1 MLTEACATKSP
12 VEAIVPWGAVLVL
25 VMGAFMSILDSSIV
39 NVALPRMMA
48 VFGASTDEIEW
59 VLTGYMLTTGVII
72 PLTGYL
78 SKRFGHRRMYIV
90 ALAVFTVGSA
100 FCGMAWS
107 TNSMI
112 IARVIQAIGGG
123 MLIPISM
130 SMIYLIVPEQKT
142 GVVLG
147 VWGIAAVMGP
157 AIGPTLGGY
166 LVDNFSWPW
175 IFTINIPIGIVAI
188 FLSLHMLEETS
199 LEKDLKPDLIGALF
213 ICVSAFALLLALNRG
228 QDEGWTSQY
237 IVTLLAVGVFSLI
250 LFVLWEL
257 AAESP
262 LIDMRLFKNPVMAAG
277 LGAVAIT
284 NSLLFVVVFLVPIYS
299 QNLLGYS
306 PMDTG
311 LMMLP
316 MALATGFLM
325 PVSGKIFDRY
335 GTFGVGLA
343 GLLILTGMTYYLHNL
358 SLVTSFGEVQ
368 LLLALRALG
377 LGLCMMPLANA
388 PMLTV
393 PAHLVGSASSALN
406 LVRQVVASMAVAFT
420 TYFVSQRQEYH
431 LANYIEALNPS
442 SPTAQ
447 ITLNQLQ
454 AYLGAQGIS
463 GDASLASA
471 QSLIKSIAMKQAYMS
486 GIDDIMV
493 LMSLFA
499 LAGFPLLFLLSKKRV
514 EQEKLRQGISAS
526 KNQEPVLGK

>member
-1 MLTEACATKSP
+1 MLTEANVSEGLVDAN
-12 VEAIVPWGAVLVL
+12 VPWSAVLVL
-25 VMGAFMSILDSSIV
+25 VIGAFMSILDSSIV

-59 VLTGYMLTTGVII
+59 VLTGYMLTTGVVI

-78 SKRFGHRRMYIV
+78 GKRFGHRRMYII
-90 ALAVFTVGSA
+90 ALVVFTVGSA

-112 IARVIQAIGGG
+112 VARIIQAVGGG

-130 SMIYLIVPEQKT
+130 SMIYMIVPEQKT

-166 LVDNFSWPW
+166 LVDHYSWPW
-175 IFTINIPIGIVAI
+175 IFTINIPIGLVAVL
-188 FLSLHMLEETS
+188 LSMHILNETK
-199 LEKDLKPDLIGALF
+199 LEKALKPDLLGALF
-213 ICVSAFALLLALNRG
+213 ICISAFTLLLALNRG
-228 QDEGWTSQY
+228 QNEGWTSQY
-237 IVTLLAVGVFSLI
+237 IVTLLVVGIFTLI
-250 LFVLWEL
+250 LFVFWEL

-262 LIDMRLFKNPVMAAG
+262 LIDIRIFKNPVMAAG

-284 NSLLFVVVFLVPIYS
+284 NSLLFVIVFLVPIYS
-299 QNLLGYS
+299 QNLMGYS
-306 PMDTG
+306 PMQTG

-316 MALATGFLM
+316 MALATGVLM
-325 PVSGKIFDRY
+325 PVSGKLSDRY
-335 GTFGVGLA
+335 GAFGVGLA
-343 GLLILTGMTYYLHNL
+343 GLLILTVMTYYLHNL
-358 SLVTSFGEVQ
+358 SLVTGFGQVQ
-368 LLLALRALG
+368 LILALRALG

-393 PAHLVGSASSALN
+393 PAHLVGSASSAVN

-431 LANYIEALNPS
+431 LAVYIDTINPS

-447 ITLNQLQ
+447 ITLIQLQ
-454 AYLGAQGIS
+454 SYLGAQGLG
-463 GDASLASA
+463 GDASLSSA
-471 QSLIKSIAMKQAYMS
+471 QSLIKTTAMRQAYMS

-493 LMSLFA
+493 LMALFA
-499 LAGFPLLFLLSKKRV
+499 LAGLPLLFMLTRKRV
-514 EQEKLRQGISAS
+514 EKERIRQGVSTTT
-526 KNQEPVLGK
+526 KGPVFSE

>member
-1 MLTEACATKSP
+1 MLSEANATEKP

-25 VMGAFMSILDSSIV
+25 VIGAFMSILDSSIV

-78 SKRFGHRRMYIV
+78 GKRFGHRRMYII
-90 ALAVFTVGSA
+90 ALAIFTVGSA

-107 TNSMI
+107 TTSMI
-112 IARVIQAIGGG
+112 IARIIQAIGGG

-130 SMIYLIVPEQKT
+130 AMIYLIVPEQKT

-175 IFTINIPIGIVAI
+175 IFTINIPIGVVAI
-188 FLSLHMLEETS
+188 FLSMQVLKETK
-199 LEKDLKPDLIGALF
+199 LEKALKPDLPGALF
-213 ICVSAFALLLALNRG
+213 ICVSAFALLLALSRG
-228 QDEGWTSQY
+228 QQEGWTSQY
-237 IVTLLAVGVFSLI
+237 IVTLLAVGIFSLL
-250 LFVLWEL
+250 LFVFWEL
-257 AAESP
+257 AADEP
-262 LIDMRLFKNPVMAAG
+262 LIDMRLFRNPVMAAG

-325 PVSGKIFDRY
+325 PVSGKVFDRY
-335 GTFGVGLA
+335 GAFGVGLA
-343 GLLILTGMTYYLHNL
+343 GLSILAGMTYYLHTL
-358 SLVTSFGEVQ
+358 SLATSFGQVQ
-368 LLLALRALG
+368 LILALRALG

-393 PAHLVGSASSALN
+393 PEHLVGSASSALN
-406 LVRQVVASMAVAFT
+406 LVRQVVASIAVAFT

-431 LANYIEALNPS
+431 LSIITEGINQS
-442 SPTAQ
+442 SPTSPFIIAQ
-447 ITLNQLQ
+447 VQG
-454 AYLGAQGIS
+454 YLTAQGLG
-463 GDASLASA
+463 GDTPLAVTLSV
-471 QSLIKSIAMKQAYMS
+471 IKSMALKQAYMN

-493 LMSLFA
+493 LMALLA

-514 EQEKLRQGISAS
+514 DREKLRQGINTPA
-526 KNQEPVLGK
+526 NQAILGE

>member
-1 MLTEACATKSP
+1 MLTEANATESP
-12 VEAIVPWGAVLVL
+12 VDASVPWGAVLVL
-25 VMGAFMSILDSSIV
+25 VIGAFMSILDSSIV

-78 SKRFGHRRMYIV
+78 GKRFGYRRMYIV
-90 ALAVFTVGSA
+90 ALGIFTVGSA

-112 IARVIQAIGGG
+112 IARIIQAIGGG

-175 IFTINIPIGIVAI
+175 IFTINIPIGVVAVLLAMHI
-188 FLSLHMLEETS
+188 LDETS
-199 LEKDLKPDLIGALF
+199 LEKALKPDLLGALF
-213 ICVSAFALLLALNRG
+213 ICISAFALLLALNRG

-237 IVTLLAVGVFSLI
+237 IVTLLVVGIFSFM
-250 LFVLWEL
+250 LFVFWEL
-257 AAESP
+257 ASESP

-306 PMDTG
+306 PMKTG

-316 MALATGFLM
+316 MALATGVLM
-325 PVSGKIFDRY
+325 PVSGKLFDRY
-335 GTFGVGLA
+335 GAFGVGLA
-343 GLLILTGMTYYLHNL
+343 GLLILTVMTYYLHNL
-358 SLVTSFGEVQ
+358 SLVTGFGQVQ
-368 LLLALRALG
+368 VLLALRALG

-393 PAHLVGSASSALN
+393 PAHLVGSASSAIN

-420 TYFVSQRQEYH
+420 TYYVSQRQEYH
-431 LANYIEALNPS
+431 MAVYTNAINPS

-447 ITLNQLQ
+447 ITLTQLK
-454 AYLGAQGIS
+454 AYLGAQGLS
-463 GDASLASA
+463 GDASLAGA
-471 QSLIKSIAMKQAYMS
+471 QSIIQSIAMKQAYMS

-493 LMSLFA
+493 LMSLLA
-499 LAGFPLLFLLSKKRV
+499 LAGIPLLFMLTRNRV
-514 EQEKLRQGISAS
+514 EKEKLRQGISTTTNGPIIS
-526 KNQEPVLGK
+526 E